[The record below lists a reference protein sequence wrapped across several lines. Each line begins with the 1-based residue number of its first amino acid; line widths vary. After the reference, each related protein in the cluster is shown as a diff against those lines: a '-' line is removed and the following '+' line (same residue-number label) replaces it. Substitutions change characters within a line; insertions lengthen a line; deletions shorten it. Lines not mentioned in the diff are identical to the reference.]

1 MKTAVQ
7 WLFEAYRKEEIVKD
21 HILELFKKA
30 EEMEKEKMIQFAND
44 WYEDYCEGSGYFKY
58 PKDYYNQTFKSE
70 E

>member
-30 EEMEKEKMIQFAND
+30 EEMEYWQQKYAFDKGFYYGRCTDLDKKETF
-44 WYEDYCEGSGYFKY
+44 EYFI
-58 PKDYYNQTFKSE
+58 NNFKSE